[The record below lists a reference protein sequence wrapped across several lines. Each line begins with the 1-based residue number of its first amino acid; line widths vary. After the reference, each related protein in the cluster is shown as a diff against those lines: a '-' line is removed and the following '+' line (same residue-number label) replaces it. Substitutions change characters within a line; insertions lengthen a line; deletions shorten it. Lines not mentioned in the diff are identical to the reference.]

1 MENLDS
7 SLLKLPDAP
16 IAPEKLPVIGPKLA
30 SLEKEEE
37 ILDRAEGVALG
48 VLARRAYNRLKGKL
62 PRTVRYSLLSFVVKI
77 EHLVGVTIPVDP
89 S

>member
-1 MENLDS
+1 VENLDS
-7 SLLKLPDAP
+7 LLLRLPDAP

-37 ILDRAEGVALG
+37 ILDRAEGRALG
-48 VLARRAYNRLKGKL
+48 VLARRAYNRMQGKL

-77 EHLVGVTIPVDP
+77 EHLIGANIPVDP